1 MTATGVVRDPP
12 EGTTDPRTPAD
23 VAEVLLGDAC
33 PRPWWRQWRALRRV
47 ARARTAVMF
56 AYRNTMLLLLG
67 VTVVQIFVLKRVW
80 SALYTARPD
89 VLAVPLHDL
98 VVYLTLANLIVWSF
112 PTHTVTRHLRERI
125 REGSVVF
132 DLVRPVGFVPQLV
145 AQLVGALGGAVAIIV
160 VALPV
165 VAVAGS
171 LAPPADAAA
180 GALFPV
186 SLLCAY
192 CIAGLLAVLLG
203 MIAFWTLETD
213 GLTMLYVLVS
223 SFLSG
228 ALVPVSVFPG
238 GLRTLVQWLPFQATT
253 YVPASIYVGGIEGAD
268 ALRAVGVQ
276 LGWVV
281 LLGVGAALVWRR
293 AVRRVVVQGG

>member
-1 MTATGVVRDPP
+1 MTGNLVLVSS
-12 EGTTDPRTPAD
+12 GT
-23 VAEVLLGDAC
+23 LL
-33 PRPWWRQWRALRRV
+33 
-47 ARARTAVMF
+47 
-56 AYRNTMLLLLG
+56 
-67 VTVVQIFVLKRVW
+67 
-80 SALYTARPD
+80 
-89 VLAVPLHDL
+89 
-98 VVYLTLANLIVWSF
+98 
-112 PTHTVTRHLRERI
+112 
-125 REGSVVF
+125 
-132 DLVRPVGFVPQLV
+132 
-145 AQLVGALGGAVAIIV
+145 
-160 VALPV
+160 
-165 VAVAGS
+165 AVAG
-171 LAPPADAAA
+171 LAMIYDDAPMLT
-180 GALFPV
+180 GALYYMFA
-186 SLLCAY
+186 STLGLAALFLLAEPIGRKEEG
-192 CIAGLLAVLLG
+192 IAGLLAVLLG